1 MKILLSIMAMMVCCV
16 CAQDMTEEKPDIVL
30 GSNGKPL
37 SAGQLKQKNLSEGY
51 YPTLEAREKAVYEAA
66 IAEPERI
73 TGWRPMHHW
82 VLQLYFRQGKAKEA
96 NDILRK
102 YMTEQLEVGRQ
113 RLERAMKNGT
123 YEKHTEPGYNGFIMW
138 SLMNVYINW
147 EKQIE
152 PDVKAMIQ
160 KMLTENK
167 SHKGTT
173 GNLSMIHTLVL
184 YLAEKCWDPAL
195 FAKDARRG
203 ASGAQALPWLE
214 KRIEYIAKNGSGE
227 FASRP
232 YMLYNIGTLLSLDN
246 SFTDKKLAEKARMA
260 YEMSLAHAAGTWL
273 NGNWA
278 TPAGRSYPDQ
288 LDMRTAPMLWFY
300 FGGVTPELNSERTAI
315 FSMAEKFRPSPLIVN
330 AATNRAK
337 AYVHRSRFDGDKVY
351 QTSYVNKTHALF
363 CSASDPKNQIWGQCY
378 PYGVMFDQ
386 TNVNHCSLLWMAAP
400 LSDHKPCSSYT
411 HGINTRVCQYTQNKG
426 AWMFVAKNLDE
437 PKNLPKDKVDEKGKV
452 IEAVNPANKG
462 RLPILA
468 FIPGGHTAL
477 INEANT
483 TGCIYLNYGSVL
495 VALRLTEKFEYNPQ
509 GGVYCGARDKG
520 ASEFR
525 VYGKH
530 VAGVMD
536 TALPGDYPSATP
548 QAQLEAF
555 KKDIEAKTKLTL
567 KVEGEMVS
575 AAYKD
580 RFGETIEKIH
590 DGEAKINGQVIDYK
604 AWPLV
609 DNPWVQQGF
618 GGKNMTVTDG
628 KTTRVYDL
636 TNWTITEQKTP

>member
-51 YPTLEAREKAVYEAA
+51 YPTLEAREKAVYEAS

-82 VLQLYFRQGKAKEA
+82 VLQLYFRQGKIKEA
-96 NDILRK
+96 NAILRK
-102 YMTEQLEVGRQ
+102 YMTEQLEVGRK
-113 RLERAMKNGT
+113 RLENALKNGT

-147 EKQIE
+147 EKQVE

-203 ASGAQALPWLE
+203 ASGAQAIPWLE

-337 AYVHRSRFDGDKVY
+337 AYLHRSRFDGDKVY
-351 QTSYVNKTHALF
+351 QTSYVNKTYALF
-363 CSASDPKNQIWGQCY
+363 CSASDPKNQVWGQCY

-386 TNVNHCSLLWMAAP
+386 TNVNHCSFLWMTAP

-411 HGINTRVCQYTQNKG
+411 HGVNSRVCQYTQNKG
-426 AWMFVAKNLDE
+426 AWLFVAKNLDD
-437 PKNLPKDKVDEKGKV
+437 PKNLPKDKVDEKGKL
-452 IEAVNPANKG
+452 IEAVYPANKG

-483 TGCIYLNYGSVL
+483 TGCVYLNYGSVL
-495 VALRLTEKFEYNPQ
+495 VALRMTDKFEYNPQ
-509 GGVYCGARDKG
+509 GGIYCGARDKG

-530 VAGVMD
+530 LAGVMD
-536 TALPGDYPSATP
+536 TALPADYPGVTA

-555 KKDIEAKTKLTL
+555 KRDIEAKTKLTL
-567 KVEGEMVS
+567 KVEGETIS
-575 AAYKD
+575 ASYKD
-580 RFGETIEKIH
+580 RFNETLEKIH
-590 DGEAKINGQVIDYK
+590 DGEAKINGQVLDYK
-604 AWPLV
+604 SWPLV
-609 DNPWVQQGF
+609 DNPWVHQGF

-628 KTTRVYDL
+628 TTTCVYDL
-636 TNWTITEQKTP
+636 SNWTITEQKAP